1 MGFHTHSMLPYCHAR
16 RLVLHPRSPMLRMNV
31 HGVLQHRMVRRRRP
45 LWGRHGPER
54 HEPGVGMSIWREGRG
69 LWGN

>member
-1 MGFHTHSMLPYCHAR
+1 
-16 RLVLHPRSPMLRMNV
+16 MLRMNV